1 MKYKTLFTRTDKAR
15 KKRSSRVMVR
25 LQTRTRTGNISP
37 SSGLKHQRYVFE
49 TRSPDSQKGPYKTWI
64 EPFMK
69 MGLKKRKPTPGR
81 KNFGSKRGGVV
92 FGDNVHED
100 AVGVWCACE
109 DFRYVLEYSMR
120 KGMAM
125 AGARMYKQYR
135 GNGNPAPITN
145 PDNKKFMCKH
155 ILACFKYLK
164 SKGKQ

>member
-69 MGLKKRKPTPGR
+69 MGLKKRKASARTLA
-81 KNFGSKRGGVV
+81 S
-92 FGDNVHED
+92 
-100 AVGVWCACE
+100 
-109 DFRYVLEYSMR
+109 R
-120 KGMAM
+120 KGFF
-125 AGARMYKQYR
+125 Q
-135 GNGNPAPITN
+135 
-145 PDNKKFMCKH
+145 
-155 ILACFKYLK
+155 ILLIMLATIDRVRSTRY
-164 SKGKQ
+164 